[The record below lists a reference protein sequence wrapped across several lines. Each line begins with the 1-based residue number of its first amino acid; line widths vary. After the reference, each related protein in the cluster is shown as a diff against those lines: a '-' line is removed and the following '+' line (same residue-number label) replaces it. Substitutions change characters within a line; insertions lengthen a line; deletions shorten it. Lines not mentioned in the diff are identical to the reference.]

1 MRLADTAEVAQLVAG
16 AALAEDLCVRPSF
29 LLLLLAACGAPQ
41 AAGPTPIPA
50 ACATERVGAVTVT
63 GAARTAVPALAVL
76 EGTLDDPERTARI
89 AQSAAE
95 SLHWRGYA
103 QAKVD
108 ITRVAGC
115 FTDLHVAVTLG
126 PKYKIASIAFE
137 TADDFPEAQRLAALE
152 DTLGTVNTVGGVL
165 IEYRLT
171 RALAGL
177 ARRYRDAGWLDVEIG
192 APLTRYAANG
202 EVHVSIPVAAGAR
215 YRVGAVRALGASAT
229 IRQRLLAEWGIE
241 PGAWYDGAAIRRA
254 LERARHSIDRRVK
267 LRAQALEH
275 RHEIELEAIVEAAR

>member
-1 MRLADTAEVAQLVAG
+1 VEGVRLLV
-16 AALAEDLCVRPSF
+16 
-29 LLLLLAACGAPQ
+29 LLPLVACGAPQ
-41 AAGPTPIPA
+41 AARPTPIPA
-50 ACATERVGAVTVT
+50 PCAAERVGQVIVT
-63 GAARTAVPALAVL
+63 GTSRTAVPALAVL
-76 EGTLDDPERTARI
+76 EGTLDDRDRTARI

-108 ITRVAGC
+108 VTRAVGC

-126 PKYKIASIAFE
+126 PKYKIAAIAFA
-137 TADDFPEAQRLAALE
+137 TTDDFPHAQRLAALE
-152 DTLGTVNTVGGVL
+152 DTLGTVNTIGGVL

-171 RALAGL
+171 RALSGL

-192 APLTRYAANG
+192 APLTRYASNG
-202 EVHVSIPVAAGAR
+202 EVRVSIPITAGAR
-215 YRVGAVRALGASAT
+215 YRVSAVRALGANAQV
-229 IRQRLLAEWGIE
+229 RQRLLAEWGIE
-241 PGAWYDGAAIRRA
+241 PGAWYDATAIRRA

-267 LRAQALEH
+267 LRAQALED